1 MMKWSDTVE
10 IAKALTLKLPDIDP
24 KLIRHTQLP
33 AWVKELYHFSD
44 DPDSYDDKILVDI
57 QTMWIAEAGKSQPV

>member
-1 MMKWSDTVE
+1 MMKWSDTGE

-24 KLIRHTQLP
+24 KVIRHTQLP

-44 DPDSYDDKILVDI
+44 DPESYDDKTLIDI
-57 QTMWIAEAGKSQPV
+57 QTLWIAESGKTQTA